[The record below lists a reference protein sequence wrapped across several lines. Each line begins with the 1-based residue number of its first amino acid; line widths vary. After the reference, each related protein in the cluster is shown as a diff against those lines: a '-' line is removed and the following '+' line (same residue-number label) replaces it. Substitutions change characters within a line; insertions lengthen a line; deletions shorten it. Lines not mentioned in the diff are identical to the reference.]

1 MGGFGSLFITREQ
14 VGNIPAGTQVQVTG
28 GYYYGMGEWVY
39 SVVTL
44 DNQTGAEARFSQ
56 LEPVDLRP
64 TATATPFPM
73 TGEPPAFASTAT
85 ATPVR

>member
-1 MGGFGSLFITREQ
+1 MGGSGSLFITREQ
-14 VGNIPAGTQVQVTG
+14 VGDIPAGTQVQVTG

-56 LEPVDLRP
+56 LQPVDRSP
-64 TATATPFPM
+64 TATATPLPM
-73 TGEPPAFASTAT
+73 TAVQPSPT